1 MFEYD
6 GFPHAWVFIYIYIYV
21 CVCVCMDGY
30 YNGVYVI
37 HIARISVYMLTHA
50 YIHTYNIFT

>member
-1 MFEYD
+1 MICLNMMDFHMHGYL
-6 GFPHAWVFIYIYIYV
+6 YIYM